1 MGDQRIRCV
10 ECGRE
15 FVWTDGEQQYYK
27 ERGLTP
33 PKRCKDCRS
42 QRAQTRSHSAG
53 ILPSHSAAPRDDR
66 TQMLVSQLRHTA
78 VWFGAAMFAL
88 TFGVMA
94 ALIASG
100 YVPNPLL
107 AWLISITLV
116 TFLAFWYDKAVAG
129 SNWTRVPEKVLFA
142 LTLLGGT
149 VGALVGRR
157 VFHHKT
163 RKVEFRVKFWLIVV
177 IQVAVVGG
185 LYWLLR

>member
-27 ERGLTP
+27 ERGLNP

-42 QRAQTRSHSAG
+42 QRAQTRSAG
-53 ILPSHSAAPRDDR
+53 IPPSSGAAPRGVYAR
-66 TQMLVSQLRHTA
+66 GPVSRLGHTA
-78 VWFGAAMFAL
+78 VWFGAVMFAL

-129 SNWTRVPEKVLFA
+129 SNWTRVPENVLFA

-163 RKVEFRVKFWLIVV
+163 RKVEFRAKFWLVVV